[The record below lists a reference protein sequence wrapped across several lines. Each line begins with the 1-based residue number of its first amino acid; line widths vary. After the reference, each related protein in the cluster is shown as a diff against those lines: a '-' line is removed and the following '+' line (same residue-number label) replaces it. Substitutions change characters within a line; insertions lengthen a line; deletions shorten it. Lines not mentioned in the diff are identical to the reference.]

1 MHLQDEF
8 AEPLILCDQVSDV
21 GSGGGKAFSGVING
35 NPAALIRNALRFERQ
50 KESRSLFSV

>member
-1 MHLQDEF
+1 MLLQDEF
-8 AEPLILCDQVSDV
+8 AELLILNDQVSDV
-21 GSGGGKAFSGVING
+21 GSGGGKAFSAVING

>member
-1 MHLQDEF
+1 MLLQDEF
-8 AEPLILCDQVSDV
+8 AEPLILNDQVSDV

-50 KESRSLFSV
+50 EESRSLFSV